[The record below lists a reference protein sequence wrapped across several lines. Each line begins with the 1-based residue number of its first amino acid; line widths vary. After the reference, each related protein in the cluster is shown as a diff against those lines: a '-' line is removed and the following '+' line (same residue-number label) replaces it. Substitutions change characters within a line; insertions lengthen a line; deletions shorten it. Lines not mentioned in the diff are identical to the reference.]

1 MQVAEF
7 RRESTRKSSMS
18 SNTRMSLED
27 LQKRMAGTAEAL
39 ELRIVIK
46 ADVDGSVEA
55 IRAALEKL
63 SNDEVTLRVIHGGVG
78 AINESD
84 VQLAMASNA
93 IIAGFHV
100 RPEGKARQLAER
112 EGVDIRTHTVI
123 YELID
128 EVKAGL
134 EGLLAPEQKE
144 VYEGRAEVRN
154 TFNVPGGTIAG
165 CYVVDGTI
173 TRMHPCRVVRDGRV
187 VHTGRLGS
195 LRRFKDDARE
205 VQAGYEC
212 GIGLER
218 FNDVKV
224 GDLIEVYR
232 IDEVKRTLAS
242 PRPEASARA

>member
-1 MQVAEF
+1 
-7 RRESTRKSSMS
+7 
-18 SNTRMSLED
+18 
-27 LQKRMAGTAEAL
+27 
-39 ELRIVIK
+39 
-46 ADVDGSVEA
+46 EA
-55 IRAALEKL
+55 IRNALEKL

-93 IIAGFHV
+93 IIVGFHV
-100 RPEGKARQLAER
+100 RPEGKARQRAER
-112 EGVDIRTHTVI
+112 EGVDLRTHTVI

-128 EVKAGL
+128 EVKSAL

-154 TFNVPGGTIAG
+154 TFTVPGGTIAG
-165 CYVVDGTI
+165 CYVIDGTI
-173 TRMHPCRVVRDGRV
+173 TRAHQCRIVRDGRV
-187 VHTGRLGS
+187 VYTGRLGS

-224 GDLIEVYR
+224 GDLIECYR
-232 IDEVKRTLAS
+232 VDEIKRTLAS
-242 PRPEASARA
+242 PKLETARA